1 MIRLF
6 IAEDQR
12 MLLSALGSLLDLE
25 EDMEVIGQATNGEE
39 ALTAILKLEPD
50 VCLMDIE
57 MPVKS
62 GLEVAEEL
70 AKQGAKTKI
79 IILTTFAR
87 PGYFERAVKSNV
99 HGYLLKDGKSTISQ
113 TPSENARKAK
123 EPLVRNL
130 PSTLSAKQTRSPN
143 ANRTSCDWHISERRQ
158 KKFLRSF
165 SCRQG
170 PSGIIFLRL
179 CRSWM
184 RKTGWKRQGLR
195 RGKDGF
201 EWGLEISSHHGTMVF

>member
-12 MLLSALGSLLDLE
+12 MLLSALGALLDLE

-70 AKQGAKTKI
+70 MKRGSKSKV

-99 HGYLLKDGKSTISQ
+99 HGYLLKDGEIDDLADAIRKCTEGKRIFSPELTFDAIRETNPLSEREQDILRLAALGKTTKEISEELFLSSG
-113 TPSENARKAK
+113 T
-123 EPLVRNL
+123 VRNYISVMMQKL
-130 PSTLSAKQTRSPN
+130 DAK
-143 ANRTSCDWHISERRQ
+143 NRMEAARIAEG
-158 KKFLRSF
+158 K
-165 SCRQG
+165 
-170 PSGIIFLRL
+170 
-179 CRSWM
+179 
-184 RKTGWKRQGLR
+184 GW
-195 RGKDGF
+195 
-201 EWGLEISSHHGTMVF
+201 V

>member
-25 EDMEVIGQATNGEE
+25 EDMEQATNGEE

-70 AKQGAKTKI
+70 AKQGAK
-79 IILTTFAR
+79 R
-87 PGYFERAVKSNV
+87 KS
-99 HGYLLKDGKSTISQ
+99 
-113 TPSENARKAK
+113 
-123 EPLVRNL
+123 
-130 PSTLSAKQTRSPN
+130 
-143 ANRTSCDWHISERRQ
+143 
-158 KKFLRSF
+158 
-165 SCRQG
+165 
-170 PSGIIFLRL
+170 
-179 CRSWM
+179 
-184 RKTGWKRQGLR
+184 
-195 RGKDGF
+195 
-201 EWGLEISSHHGTMVF
+201 SS

>member
-25 EDMEVIGQATNGEE
+25 EDMKVIGQATNGEE

-70 AKQGAKTKI
+70 TKRGSKSKV

-99 HGYLLKDGKSTISQ
+99 HGYLLKDGEIDDLAAAIRKCMTGKRIFSPELSFDAIRKVN
-113 TPSENARKAK
+113 PLSEREQEILRLAALGMTTK
-123 EPLVRNL
+123 EIAAELFLSAGTVRNYISEIMNKL
-130 PSTLSAKQTRSPN
+130 GAK
-143 ANRTSCDWHISERRQ
+143 NRTEAA
-158 KKFLRSF
+158 KVAE
-165 SCRQG
+165 G
-170 PSGIIFLRL
+170 E
-179 CRSWM
+179 
-184 RKTGWKRQGLR
+184 GW
-195 RGKDGF
+195 
-201 EWGLEISSHHGTMVF
+201 V

>member
-25 EDMEVIGQATNGEE
+25 EDMKVIGQATNGEE

-70 AKQGAKTKI
+70 MKRGSKSKV

-99 HGYLLKDGKSTISQ
+99 HGYLLKDGEIDDL
-113 TPSENARKAK
+113 ADAIRKCTEGKRIFSPELTFDAIRKVNPLTEREQEILRLAALGMTTK
-123 EPLVRNL
+123 EIAAELFLSAGTVRNY
-130 PSTLSAKQTRSPN
+130 
-143 ANRTSCDWHISERRQ
+143 ISE
-158 KKFLRSF
+158 
-165 SCRQG
+165 
-170 PSGIIFLRL
+170 II
-179 CRSWM
+179 SWM
-184 RKTGWKRQGLR
+184 RRTGQRRRRLLRGGLKSCR
-195 RGKDGF
+195 RNTPTYRTV
-201 EWGLEISSHHGTMVF
+201 HYY

>member
-70 AKQGAKTKI
+70 MKRGSKSKV

-99 HGYLLKDGKSTISQ
+99 HGYLLKDGEIDDLAAAIRKCTEGKRTFSPELSFDAIRKVN
-113 TPSENARKAK
+113 PLSEREQEILRLAALGMTTK
-123 EPLVRNL
+123 EIAAELFLSAGTVRNYISEIMHKL
-130 PSTLSAKQTRSPN
+130 DAK
-143 ANRTSCDWHISERRQ
+143 NRTEAA
-158 KKFLRSF
+158 KVAE
-165 SCRQG
+165 G
-170 PSGIIFLRL
+170 E
-179 CRSWM
+179 
-184 RKTGWKRQGLR
+184 GW
-195 RGKDGF
+195 
-201 EWGLEISSHHGTMVF
+201 I

>member
-12 MLLSALGSLLDLE
+12 MLLSALGALLDLE

-70 AKQGAKTKI
+70 MKRGSKSKV

-99 HGYLLKDGKSTISQ
+99 HGYLLKDGEIDDLADAIRKCTEGKRIFSPELTFDAIRKVN
-113 TPSENARKAK
+113 PLSEREREILRLAALGMTTK
-123 EPLVRNL
+123 EIAAELFLSAGTVRNYISEIMHKL
-130 PSTLSAKQTRSPN
+130 GAK
-143 ANRTSCDWHISERRQ
+143 NRTEAARVAE
-158 KKFLRSF
+158 
-165 SCRQG
+165 G
-170 PSGIIFLRL
+170 E
-179 CRSWM
+179 
-184 RKTGWKRQGLR
+184 GW
-195 RGKDGF
+195 
-201 EWGLEISSHHGTMVF
+201 I

>member
-12 MLLSALGSLLDLE
+12 MLLSALGALLDLE

-70 AKQGAKTKI
+70 TKRSSKSKV

-99 HGYLLKDGKSTISQ
+99 HGYLLKDGEIDDL
-113 TPSENARKAK
+113 AAAIRKCTEGKRTFSPELSFDAIRKVNPLTEREQEILRLAALGMTTK
-123 EPLVRNL
+123 EIAAELFLSAGTVRNYISEIMHKL
-130 PSTLSAKQTRSPN
+130 DAK
-143 ANRTSCDWHISERRQ
+143 NRTEAA
-158 KKFLRSF
+158 KVAE
-165 SCRQG
+165 G
-170 PSGIIFLRL
+170 E
-179 CRSWM
+179 
-184 RKTGWKRQGLR
+184 GW
-195 RGKDGF
+195 
-201 EWGLEISSHHGTMVF
+201 V

>member
-12 MLLSALGSLLDLE
+12 MLLSALGALLDLE

-70 AKQGAKTKI
+70 TKRGSKSKV

-99 HGYLLKDGKSTISQ
+99 HGYLLKDGEIDDLADAIRKVN
-113 TPSENARKAK
+113 PLSEREQEILRLAALGMTTK
-123 EPLVRNL
+123 EIAAELFLSAGTVRNYISEIMHKL
-130 PSTLSAKQTRSPN
+130 DAK
-143 ANRTSCDWHISERRQ
+143 NRTEAA
-158 KKFLRSF
+158 KVAE
-165 SCRQG
+165 G
-170 PSGIIFLRL
+170 E
-179 CRSWM
+179 
-184 RKTGWKRQGLR
+184 GW
-195 RGKDGF
+195 
-201 EWGLEISSHHGTMVF
+201 I

>member
-12 MLLSALGSLLDLE
+12 MLLSALGALLDLE

-70 AKQGAKTKI
+70 MKRGSKSKV

-99 HGYLLKDGKSTISQ
+99 HGYLLKDGEIDDL
-113 TPSENARKAK
+113 ADAIRKCTEGKRIFSPELTFDAIRK
-123 EPLVRNL
+123 VNPL
-130 PSTLSAKQTRSPN
+130 
-143 ANRTSCDWHISERRQ
+143 SERERE
-158 KKFLRSF
+158 
-165 SCRQG
+165 
-170 PSGIIFLRL
+170 ILRL
-179 CRSWM
+179 AALGM
-184 RKTGWKRQGLR
+184 TTK
-195 RGKDGF
+195 
-201 EWGLEISSHHGTMVF
+201 EISSELFLSAGTVRNYISEIMNKLGAKNRMEAARVAEGEGWV